1 MDFLTKRHIYHGD
14 LATRNVLLTD
24 TLDAKISDFGL
35 SKRLYSHLSQP
46 QALKSDTKGNMMPLP
61 IKWIALEVLL
71 HQEFVPEKT
80 DVWSYGVLAWEI
92 FQLGK
97 EPYSQGS
104 QTFVKIFHEFKV
116 SRIKLYLENLFLLS
130 LLNENRKNSQYKTLI
145 LLPHLLLYF
154 LQYPFC

>member
-35 SKRLYSHLSQP
+35 SKRLYSNLRQP
-46 QALKSDTKGNMMPLP
+46 QELKSDTDGKMMPLP
-61 IKWIALEVLL
+61 IKWIALEALL
-71 HQEFVPEKT
+71 HQEFVPVKT

-97 EPYSQGS
+97 EPYRQGS
-104 QTFVKIFHEFKV
+104 QTFVKIFGKFK
-116 SRIKLYLENLFLLS
+116 I
-130 LLNENRKNSQYKTLI
+130 I
-145 LLPHLLLYF
+145 
-154 LQYPFC
+154 